1 MPSTRR
7 RQPKP
12 RARIATL
19 LALCTLWSAAA
30 PATEERSGV
39 DHWRFQTSLL
49 THHFSPDPEH
59 NERQQLINIE
69 AWRDDRWHLGAA
81 MFQNSFDQPTQFVY
95 VGYAWPVA
103 GSKNVYWRLMGGLMH
118 GYKDEYQDKIPFNG
132 LGIAPAIIP
141 SFGVRYRSL
150 FTEIQFGG
158 TAVAMWTA
166 GVRF

>member
-1 MPSTRR
+1 MKTCRSNHA
-7 RQPKP
+7 
-12 RARIATL
+12 RAPAA
-19 LALCTLWSAAA
+19 LAALGAAA
-30 PATEERSGV
+30 LLWAGAVRAETGDKAI

-59 NERQQLINIE
+59 HERQELINIE

-81 MFQNSFDQPTQFVY
+81 VFQNSFDQPTQFLY
-95 VGYAWPVA
+95 VGYAWPVG
-103 GSKNVYWRLMGGLMH
+103 GSENVYWRLMGGLMH

-150 FTEIQFGG
+150 FTEIQLGG